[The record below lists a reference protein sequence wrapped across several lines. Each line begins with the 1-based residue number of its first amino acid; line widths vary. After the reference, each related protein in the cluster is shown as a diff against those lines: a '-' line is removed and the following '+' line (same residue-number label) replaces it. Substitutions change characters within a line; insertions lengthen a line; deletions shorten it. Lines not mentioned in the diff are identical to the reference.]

1 MEPWYITFIKI
12 LVLIPLKI
20 LELVLN
26 SFVFIIMAIS
36 WPFIQIIKI
45 LKNKDNDSRRI

>member
-1 MEPWYITFIKI
+1 MEPWYITLIKI

-26 SFVFIIMAIS
+26 CFAFIMMVIS
-36 WPFIQIIKI
+36 WPFIKIVEI
-45 LKNKDNDSRRI
+45 LKEKNNA